1 MQAGFNVAHNVV
13 LRRALSW
20 KRRARMYAVTMHL
33 IRHHF
38 LLLCITLW
46 SIFSNR
52 PILLAKTSQI
62 GNKEPKGRACTS
74 NSPNT
79 WLQDEE
85 SWTKSLQLKKA
96 MQWSLRKHINPHSKK
111 KTLRVLRFLGQKK
124 SQKGLED
131 KIRKSQNTAYL
142 RNMCRKKLGCFY
154 SIVLTGSRAK
164 ETNFLKT
171 LGDILPEAK
180 MSVASVISLL

>member
-1 MQAGFNVAHNVV
+1 MQAGFNVSHSVV
-13 LRRALSW
+13 LRRALLW
-20 KRRARMYAVTMHL
+20 KRRARTYAVTMHL
-33 IRHHF
+33 ISHHC
-38 LLLCITLW
+38 LLLHITLW
-46 SIFSNR
+46 LISSNC
-52 PILLAKTSQI
+52 PILLAETSQI
-62 GNKEPKGRACTS
+62 GNKEPKGRTSTS

-85 SWTKSLQLKKA
+85 SWTKKLQLEKA
-96 MQWSLRKHINPHSKK
+96 TQWSVRKHLNSHSKK

-124 SQKGLED
+124 SQEGLED

-154 SIVLTGSRAK
+154 SIVLTGSTAK

-180 MSVASVISLL
+180 MSVANVISLL